1 MLRLGL
7 VGLADAAMSAC
18 DDGDGGGDDDSDRVL
33 LAYFSRAGE
42 NYWYGGRRDLRVGNT
57 EVLA

>member
-1 MLRLGL
+1 MHAG
-7 VGLADAAMSAC
+7 
-18 DDGDGGGDDDSDRVL
+18 GDGGRVL

-42 NYWYGGRRDLRVGNT
+42 NYYFGDRINLEVGNT